1 MSIEFDGKTIETT
14 PNGYL
19 VNADDWSE
27 GLAEHI
33 ANSEDLELTQRHWD
47 VIKHLREEFFQ
58 NAGNQ
63 PNTRN
68 LVKHLSKLWNEKI
81 NAKTLYDLFS
91 RGPEQAGRAYFRVTG
106 EPSQGRLLSF
116 CDRFQIEIGGDLQF
130 VEKQRKSRSG

>member
-1 MSIEFDGKTIETT
+1 MGIEFDGKTVETT
-14 PNGYL
+14 PSGYL

-33 ANSEDLELTQRHWD
+33 AKSEDLELTSRHWD

-81 NAKTLYDLFS
+81 NAKTLYDLFPGDPSKQGGRISGLPES
-91 RGPEQAGRAYFRVTG
+91 RRK
-106 EPSQGRLLSF
+106 
-116 CDRFQIEIGGDLQF
+116 GGY
-130 VEKQRKSRSG
+130 